1 MVLTRRALLV
11 ASVSSLGRSAK
22 AAPAS
27 RKATSPPVEANL
39 RHIMPA
45 PAGNGT
51 GDSWANA
58 ASLWRLNDM
67 IAAAGPGGTVYV
79 RADAG
84 PYSVVNNR
92 VNISV
97 GGTVGSPVTIAGVDR
112 EFAPMRA
119 TIVGSRTTW
128 TLPTD
133 PETVT
138 NCRNWI
144 PGGDD
149 VARRSPAAFIHL

>member
-22 AAPAS
+22 AAPAP
-27 RKATSPPVEANL
+27 RKATWRPVEANV

-51 GDSWANA
+51 GDSWATA

-84 PYSVVNNR
+84 PYSLASNK

-97 GGTVGSPVTIAGVDR
+97 GGKVGSPVTIIGVDR
-112 EFAPMRA
+112 ELVPIRA
-119 TIVGSRTTW
+119 TIVGSRTAS
-128 TLPTD
+128 TLPTEPYAETNVMNWD
-133 PETVT
+133 PGSHGVT
-138 NCRNWI
+138 RRDDGDCR
-144 PGGDD
+144 
-149 VARRSPAAFIHL
+149 R